1 MSNNN
6 WSLLEIFVPVSLLS
20 FGGGTAVTM
29 VAVQTKLL
37 DTGLLTASEF
47 VTLVALSRFVPGPGS
62 MIGPMAGWT
71 IAGPLGAIMAA
82 MALIVPSSI
91 VCYSATILWKRADG
105 HPFMQRLQGALAP
118 VSLGL
123 MFVSVHRILETLG
136 HSVTSWAV
144 CIGAALLALNSDL
157 PEIILIACGG
167 TFVCAL
173 TLLTP
178 ML

>member
-6 WSLLEIFVPVSLLS
+6 WSLLEIFVPISLLS
-20 FGGGTAVTM
+20 FGGGTAITM

-47 VTLVALSRFVPGPGS
+47 VMLVALSRFVPGPGS
-62 MIGPMAGWT
+62 IIGPMAGWT
-71 IAGPLGAIMAA
+71 IGGAIGAIIAA

-105 HPFMQRLQGALAP
+105 HPFMQRIQGALAP

-123 MFVSVHRILETLG
+123 MFVSAHRILETLG
-136 HSVTSWAV
+136 HSLTAWTV
-144 CIGAALLALNSDL
+144 CIVAALLALNSNL
-157 PEIILIACGG
+157 PEIVLIACGG
-167 TFVCAL
+167 VFVCAM
-173 TLLTP
+173 TFMTP